1 MPLFEDYDKVHIGSV
16 TRSQFHRVLSELEL
30 GGESIL
36 KINSPAANVT
46 NHIQDTQHLACWPHP
61 LVLQVHLSDQTHLP
75 IEEILALWTKWHQ
88 FPFGIYLGP
97 SVHLVLFIVM
107 NPTYEYY

>member
-36 KINSPAANVT
+36 KFNSPAPKVT
-46 NHIQDTQHLACWPHP
+46 NHIRDTQPLAC
-61 LVLQVHLSDQTHLP
+61 
-75 IEEILALWTKWHQ
+75 
-88 FPFGIYLGP
+88 
-97 SVHLVLFIVM
+97 
-107 NPTYEYY
+107 